1 MVLRY
6 ARKGKKGRKA
16 TRKPKMSFDKRVLS
30 VINKQRELKVAVI
43 TGTESINGYIT
54 GGDLQQIL
62 PDIAQA
68 DGEFNRDGNEIT
80 LKKIIVRGWI
90 TQTIPN
96 NDSRSRYVNRL
107 MILRQKGT
115 NSADLL
121 AGAGADFKS
130 NQLLENALPFNG
142 DVKSLQTPVNRGAFV
157 ARYDRT
163 HYLSVPPISAGSV
176 NAEGGDFQN
185 SFKMFQKTLT
195 FGKGKKL
202 YYQQGTS
209 VQPTNFDYVMCCGAS
224 SVDAIPI
231 DTGLT
236 LHYTCT
242 AYYYDS

>member
-43 TGTESINGYIT
+43 TGTEPINGTIT
-54 GGDLQQIL
+54 GTDLQQIL

-90 TQTIPN
+90 TQTFPN
-96 NDSRSRYVNRL
+96 DDSRSRFVNRL
-107 MILRQKGT
+107 MIIRQKGT
-115 NSADLL
+115 NANDLL
-121 AGAGADFKS
+121 ASSGADFKTNS
-130 NQLLENALPFNG
+130 LLENSLPFIG

-163 HYLSVPPISAGSV
+163 HYLSVPAVGDSGNSD
-176 NAEGGDFQN
+176 GGDLFN

-209 VQPTNFDYVMCCGAS
+209 LQPTNFDYVMCCGAS
-224 SVDAIPI
+224 TVDAIPV

>member
-6 ARKGKKGRKA
+6 ARKGKKVRKA
-16 TRKPKMSFDKRVLS
+16 NRKPKMSFDKRVLS
-30 VINKQRELKVAVI
+30 VINKQRELKVAVL
-43 TGTESINGYIT
+43 TGTESINGFIT

-90 TQTIPN
+90 TQTIPA

-107 MILRQKGT
+107 MIIRQKGT
-115 NSADLL
+115 NATDLL
-121 AGAGADFKS
+121 AGSGADFKT

-142 DVKSLQTPVNRGAFV
+142 NVRSLQTPVNRGAFV
-157 ARYDRT
+157 ARYDRS
-163 HYLSVPPISAGSV
+163 HYLSVPPVSAGSV

-202 YYQQGTS
+202 YYQAGATT
-209 VQPTNFDYVMCCGAS
+209 QPTNFDYVMCCGAS
-224 SVDAIPI
+224 SVDAIPV